1 MAETDRG
8 YLDLFRNRRFALGIT
23 SSGLAWGGYAVYE
36 VSVLLLSYRI
46 SHSLAIAGLVLLV
59 EFGAYSVT
67 FIAGPTVD
75 RARNLRTVLL
85 FGTACRP
92 RSRSLLGW
100 RSRPGISLS
109 HPPDPRCGHL
119 ARLGLHVDRRRHHG
133 AAVGV

>member
-67 FIAGPTVD
+67 FIAGPPSRPGPATSGQC
-75 RARNLRTVLL
+75 RCS
-85 FGTACRP
+85 GTACRP

-109 HPPDPRCGHL
+109 RSS
-119 ARLGLHVDRRRHHG
+119 
-133 AAVGV
+133 